1 MKFISVHLKLNND
14 VFAVNPLQISAFKPL
29 KEGGTRIY
37 YTLLSQ
43 HDDITED
50 YDTVLMK
57 FNGLMK
63 AGESDGT

>member
-1 MKFISVHLKLNND
+1 MKFIGVHLKLNNET
-14 VFAVNPLQISAFKPL
+14 FAVNPLQITAMKPL

-50 YDTVLMK
+50 YDTLVMKINDVLE
-57 FNGLMK
+57 GYL
-63 AGESDGT
+63 

>member
-1 MKFISVHLKLNND
+1 MKFIGVHLKLNNEI
-14 VFAVNPLQISAFKPL
+14 FAVNPLQISAMKPL

-50 YDTVLMK
+50 YDTLIKKINDVLE
-57 FNGLMK
+57 GYL
-63 AGESDGT
+63 

>member
-1 MKFISVHLKLNND
+1 MKFIGVHLKLNGEI
-14 VFAVNPLQISAFKPL
+14 FAINPLQITAIKPL

-50 YDTVLMK
+50 YDTLVMK
-57 FNGLMK
+57 INDVMEGYL
-63 AGESDGT
+63 